1 MNDFLMQMEKS
12 LKHMSP
18 EEKQEI
24 LADYAEHFEIGAE
37 AGKTQEQIAAELG
50 EPKELAKMYAA
61 MGAVQKAHKTKG
73 FKDTL
78 GMIGAIIS
86 YKIGGG
92 LVMAALYFAAV
103 CMMLIFFSAAVG
115 LAAGGVGAASLAA
128 VEFVKGYALYG
139 ALAVFTGVV
148 LAAGGLL
155 GLIGSIKLW
164 KLTVGNL
171 SYVAQRIMNKKRV
184 TANESYNTQR

>member
-12 LKHMSP
+12 LKHMSS

-37 AGKTQEQIAAELG
+37 AGKTPEQIADELG
-50 EPKELAKMYAA
+50 DPRELAKMYAA
-61 MGAVQKAHKTKG
+61 MGAVEKAHKTKG
-73 FKDTL
+73 VKDTL

-92 LVMAALYFAAV
+92 LIMATLYFAAV
-103 CMMLIFFSAAVG
+103 CTMIVFFSTAVG

-139 ALAVFTGVV
+139 ALSAFTGIVSGCG
-148 LAAGGLL
+148 AD
-155 GLIGSIKLW
+155 
-164 KLTVGNL
+164 
-171 SYVAQRIMNKKRV
+171 Y
-184 TANESYNTQR
+184 